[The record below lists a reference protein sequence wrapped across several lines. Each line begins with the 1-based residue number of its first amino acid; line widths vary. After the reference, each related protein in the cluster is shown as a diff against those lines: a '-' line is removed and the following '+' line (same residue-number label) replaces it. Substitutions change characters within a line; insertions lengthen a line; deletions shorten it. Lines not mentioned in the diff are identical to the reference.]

1 MNQSERWITFAIRLK
16 ASIFSS
22 SSPANATLAVS
33 AMPSLQNVVF
43 KSAQQVSADR
53 QVTFPFFYSHASQ
66 SMQPLEP
73 RCCRS
78 WCIHVRTHPIRRP
91 LKGPVCNVCLD
102 LYLIIVGI
110 A

>member
-22 SSPANATLAVS
+22 PPPANATLAVS

-43 KSAQQVSADR
+43 KSAQQVSADP
-53 QVTFPFFYSHASQ
+53 QVTC
-66 SMQPLEP
+66 PLEP

-78 WCIHVRTHPIRRP
+78 WCTHVRAHPIRRP